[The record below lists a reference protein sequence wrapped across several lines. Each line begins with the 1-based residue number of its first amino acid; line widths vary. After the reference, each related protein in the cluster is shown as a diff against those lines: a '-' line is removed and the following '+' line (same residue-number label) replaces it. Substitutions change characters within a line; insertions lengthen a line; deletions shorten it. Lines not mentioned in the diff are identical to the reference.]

1 MNLLMSY
8 LLERIRQKYTN
19 REGGIE
25 RGESR
30 GWRREGRGQTEREK
44 DQDGGTNIEAMIDQD
59 GEMERKTYSREIER
73 RKDRETEI
81 WRHGEAKRQRDR
93 EAERQRDRD
102 METQRG
108 RKTEGQRGGKT
119 EGQRDKATERQ
130 MDRGTEGQR
139 DGNVGF
145 GKNVI
150 IRMILIPC
158 IIGAMVANTV

>member
-8 LLERIRQKYTN
+8 LLERIRKKYKN

-59 GEMERKTYSREIER
+59 GEMERQTDSREIER

-81 WRHGEAKRQRDR
+81 WRHGEAKRQSD
-93 EAERQRDRD
+93 
-102 METQRG
+102 
-108 RKTEGQRGGKT
+108 
-119 EGQRDKATERQ
+119 
-130 MDRGTEGQR
+130 
-139 DGNVGF
+139 
-145 GKNVI
+145 
-150 IRMILIPC
+150 
-158 IIGAMVANTV
+158 